1 MQRLPFP
8 SFLSSVAV
16 AAMLLTAAAPAAAQ
30 AADAL
35 ARCAAIGEDARRLA
49 CYDQASGRAT
59 SGTTATAPAPAGSPP
74 ASGEARPAPV
84 AAAAPAA
91 PARQSLIG
99 SAWLLD
105 PGTRDGD
112 FEVLPYYP
120 NYLLFGR
127 WSDDPNNAPF
137 SPIAAAAGIPDQQL
151 DETEAKF
158 QISFKARLWK
168 SDDRRWGV
176 WAAYTQQNQWQLY
189 NESISRPFRETN
201 YQPELMVAWDPRM
214 SFAGF
219 DWRLATLSFNHQS
232 NGRADPLS
240 RSWNRIIGG
249 MAVER
254 ENLVLQL
261 RAWYRI
267 PESDDKDDNPDIT
280 DYTGYGDI
288 NAIYKW
294 RGHSFRGMARGNF
307 GTGKGFGE
315 LTWASPPLL
324 GPLRLYAQFTT
335 GYGESMIDYNW
346 RQTTIGAGIT
356 INDLF

>member
-1 MQRLPFP
+1 M
-8 SFLSSVAV
+8 
-16 AAMLLTAAAPAAAQ
+16 
-30 AADAL
+30 
-35 ARCAAIGEDARRLA
+35 
-49 CYDQASGRAT
+49 
-59 SGTTATAPAPAGSPP
+59 
-74 ASGEARPAPV
+74 
-84 AAAAPAA
+84 
-91 PARQSLIG
+91 IG

-112 FEVLPYYP
+112 FEVRPYYP

-127 WSDDPNNAPF
+127 YSDNPNNSPF
-137 SPIAAAAGIPDQQL
+137 SPLFTAAGIPDQQL
-151 DETEAKF
+151 DNTEAKF

-168 SDDRRWGV
+168 SEDRRWAV
-176 WAAYTQQNQWQLY
+176 WAAYTQQNQWQVY
-189 NESISRPFRETN
+189 NDAISRPFRETN
-201 YQPELMVAWDPRM
+201 YQPELMVAWDPKM
-214 SFAGF
+214 SFWGF

-240 RSWNRIIGG
+240 RSWNRVIGG
-249 MAVER
+249 AAVER
-254 ENLVLQL
+254 ENFVLQL

-267 PESDDKDDNPDIT
+267 PESDTKDDNPDIT

-294 RGHSFRGMARGNF
+294 NGHSFRGMARGNF

-324 GPLRLYAQFTT
+324 GPLRLYAQFTS